1 MSDVEQDLSS
11 VMAPEGGGFV
21 EEDVISEPRKKR
33 SREEKGKEK
42 ESPPKKARIE
52 ETSPLPI
59 EDTLLRRK
67 KIQKIRNFVETWP
80 EILEEM
86 VKKNDIEN
94 MTSDEL
100 DKFTDEVKLVI
111 GTHSDTSIGDTV
123 PEMGMALYE
132 KVMCGLGLRV
142 KGIHGIGRDPN
153 FKKAFKEWV
162 IEKDMMMYIPPEYRM
177 GLMIIQATAMLHMEN
192 EDNPEY
198 AQQQQQAAIRQK
210 PKTGDNDTDLMMQ
223 MANEL
228 KAKDLQL

>member
-1 MSDVEQDLSS
+1 MGDKEPDLSS
-11 VMAPEGGGFV
+11 VMAPEGGGFD
-21 EEDVISEPRKKR
+21 EEDLTVESPKKR

-42 ESPPKKARIE
+42 ESPPKRARIE
-52 ETSPLPI
+52 ESSV
-59 EDTLLRRK
+59 EDVLERRK
-67 KIQKIRNFVETWP
+67 KTQRIRNFVETWP
-80 EILEEM
+80 EILEDM
-86 VKKNDIEN
+86 VKRNNIEN

-111 GTHSDTSIGDTV
+111 GTHSDTSIGDSV

-153 FKKAFKEWV
+153 FKEWM
-162 IEKDMMMYIPPEYRM
+162 ISKDMMVYIPPEYRM

-192 EDNPEY
+192 EDTPEY
-198 AQQQQQAAIRQK
+198 SQQQQQTIQRQQ
-210 PKTGDNDTDLMMQ
+210 PKTGDNDTDLMMS